1 MLLCR
6 EYCVP
11 EGPQHPRS
19 WRQKKIMTSRNRK
32 EISFSDIAREGQR
45 DDTKSLRGL
54 LPTRDVLAIY
64 SDRPRTGHNKSPTG
78 NPAAKSD
85 RDWMSKVHWRGRTA
99 VSVYAKNSG
108 TYENCNRRRR
118 EGHNSREACRSL
130 TLSADARVTKKKF
143 Y

>member
-11 EGPQHPRS
+11 GGPQHPRS

-32 EISFSDIAREGQR
+32 GIPFSDIAREGQR

-54 LPTRDVLAIY
+54 LATSDVLAIY
-64 SDRPRTGHNKSPTG
+64 SDRARTGHNKSSTG

-85 RDWMSKVHWRGRTA
+85 RDWMAKVRGRGRTA

-108 TYENCNRRRR
+108 TYETAAAEEEKDTIR
-118 EGHNSREACRSL
+118 ERPAVH
-130 TLSADARVTKKKF
+130 
-143 Y
+143 

>member
-19 WRQKKIMTSRNRK
+19 WRQKKIMTSRSKK
-32 EISFSDIAREGQR
+32 EIPFSNIAREGQR

-54 LPTRDVLAIY
+54 LATCDVLAIY
-64 SDRPRTGHNKSPTG
+64 SDRSLTGHNKSSTG
-78 NPAAKSD
+78 NPVAKSNI
-85 RDWMSKVHWRGRTA
+85 DWMAKVRGRGRTT

-108 TYENCNRRRR
+108 TYETAAAEEEKDTIR
-118 EGHNSREACRSL
+118 ETPAVH
-130 TLSADARVTKKKF
+130 
-143 Y
+143 